1 MRRWPVKKPIP
12 NICPSC
18 EGPLN
23 HAQCVAKN
31 CERAQLCEHCGR
43 LLTVYGVCTNRL
55 CLMAVCDICHVYLDV
70 YGLCP
75 NSTCLNS
82 MRPKVAG
89 LSARAADDPMFTSPT
104 DKPDAPQITVCETC
118 GNPYEAVLASCPHC
132 TERLSS
138 KIDDPFDADP
148 VAGSDV
154 NQRLTIPCPDPAAF
168 DVAPLRIIDVDLPKD
183 PKPPFVRKSSRPHI
197 EITIQDADAD
207 EEEILARETQKLL
220 QGEDESL

>member
-104 DKPDAPQITVCETC
+104 DKPDAPQITTCETC
-118 GNPYEAVLASCPHC
+118 GNPYEAVLASCPSC
-132 TERLSS
+132 TERVTGMP
-138 KIDDPFDADP
+138 DDPFEDREIH
-148 VAGSDV
+148 
-154 NQRLTIPCPDPAAF
+154 QRLTIPCPPGEHPY
-168 DVAPLRIIDVDLPKD
+168 DVLASGIKTAP
-183 PKPPFVRKSSRPHI
+183 RKSSSPAV
-197 EITIQDADAD
+197 EICVSDAAD
-207 EEEILARETQKLL
+207 LETWEAEELL
-220 QGEDESL
+220 KEDSHD